1 MLSIQFIYIWDHIY
15 IKKGNVKQNHEETLK
30 NSFYN
35 TILMLDTRSEKVSL
49 SSTDHWD
56 EIAAE
61 QET

>member
-15 IKKGNVKQNHEETLK
+15 IKKGNVKQNHEGTLS
-30 NSFYN
+30 NSCYN

-49 SSTDHWD
+49 SSTDPWD